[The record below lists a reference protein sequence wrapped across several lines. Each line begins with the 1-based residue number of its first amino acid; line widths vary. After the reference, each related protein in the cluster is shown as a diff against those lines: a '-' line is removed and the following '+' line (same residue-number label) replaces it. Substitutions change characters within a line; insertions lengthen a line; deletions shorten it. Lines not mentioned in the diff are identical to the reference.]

1 MTTKLFKSRLAF
13 VAFLA
18 VVFSWALHAQAGPL
32 PEKQK
37 IELLI
42 KRVAELNEAK
52 FVRNGTAHNADTA
65 ATFLRRKWEANDS
78 EVNTARDFVEKVASF
93 SGTSGKPYLIRFR
106 DGVET
111 KSRDFL
117 LTELKKIE
125 KPVTEPGAIQNNHNG
140 TDGNS
145 LVK

>member
-1 MTTKLFKSRLAF
+1 MTTKLLKSRLAF

-18 VVFSWALHAQAGPL
+18 VVFSWALHAQEGPL

-42 KRVAELNEAK
+42 KRVAELKDAK

-125 KPVTEPGAIQNNHNG
+125 KPVTEPGAIQNNHNA